1 MLRRYRAT
9 GADLPFMDPR
19 GYHGVAMEGYFW
31 RITHVPSG
39 TVLVVLA
46 GVNRDG
52 AGATWGTV
60 GLAGHPGGFSRSV
73 AVDEASGALRG
84 IGVWAGEDGRTA
96 LRASDREL
104 AVDLGADACLDVR
117 FGEPV
122 GWPAGGAFGGIG
134 AAQSIPGLSQYWHP
148 HMLGGRVSGSARI
161 GDRDVDL
168 GGATVY
174 AEKNW
179 GRGGFPPAWWWGQA
193 QGFERDDVC
202 VAFAGG
208 RAGIG
213 RLQTLSTALVVRVGD
228 EVIRAVRP
236 LHPMR
241 VELRPGVWRLAAR
254 TARHEILL
262 EGRANGTP
270 PHALPIPLAA
280 QRRNLQGAAAQ
291 YLASEVRVVVRRG
304 RRVVFRGASALA
316 GLERGSS

>member
-1 MLRRYRAT
+1 MLTRYRAT

-52 AGATWGTV
+52 GGQTWGTV
-60 GLAGHPGGFSRSV
+60 GLAAHPGGFARSV
-73 AVDEASGALRG
+73 AVDEATGALRG
-84 IGVWAGEDGRTA
+84 IGVWAGEDGRTS
-96 LRASDREL
+96 LRASDAGL
-104 AVDLGADACLDVR
+104 ARDLRPDARLDAHFADA
-117 FGEPV
+117 V

-161 GDRDVDL
+161 GGREIDL
-168 GGATVY
+168 DGATIY
-174 AEKNW
+174 GEKNW

-193 QGFERDDVC
+193 HGFERDDVC

-213 RLQTLSTALVVRVGD
+213 GLKGLSTSLGVRIGDAVV
-228 EVIRAVRP
+228 RAVRP
-236 LHPMR
+236 LPPMSVDVGYR
-241 VELRPGVWRLAAR
+241 GWHFRAR
-254 TARHEILL
+254 TARHTIEL
-262 EGRANGTP
+262 EGQANGTP
-270 PHALPIPLAA
+270 PHALPIPIAA
-280 QRRNLQGAAAQ
+280 ERRNLEGAAAQ
-291 YLASEVRVVVRRG
+291 YLASEVRLHVRRG
-304 RRVVFRGASALA
+304 RRTLFSGESALA